1 METMSRSQKPA
12 PGSGLTILPATVAQ
26 YHQLDQ
32 AIMAMSPED
41 AAHQLRHCGK
51 ADLFFLVSRI
61 LTTSQWIDP
70 ERPGVSFWDKQW
82 LIDRCRE
89 IQFDGE
95 DRLNIWA
102 RYHCKSTI
110 ATFAFSI
117 FTILNNPNVTIGI
130 FSVTKGVAD
139 GFVAQIKY
147 ELESNENLI
156 DLYDDVLYKKPANE
170 SKSWT
175 VEKGFT
181 VKRSLNL
188 RDNTVRGFGLVDTAF
203 TGARCSHQLF
213 DDSVNESSVSTPEM
227 IDKVN
232 ERWELALNVGM
243 PGVMRYYI
251 GTFYLTGDSYHHMAG
266 RGVTPRIHPC
276 YEIDYDRSEFD
287 EKTGLPVEMYFH
299 RDKPVLFSKDHLDKE
314 ERLAGPKTF
323 GVQMLCFP
331 QAGAVSGFER
341 SWLHNRYTKSPQEIA
356 RHCNTIVLVDPAS
369 DRKKSQSKTA
379 MWVVGLGDDSNYYI
393 LDLVLDTLNLHER
406 TETLFR
412 LVQQW
417 KPQQVR
423 YERYSMQSDIPH
435 IEYVMEQRSF
445 RFRIDEV
452 GGSTSK
458 DDRIERLIPLFAA
471 GQMWLP
477 QSILMESKNDG
488 IVDILDKWIKGE
500 YLMFPNVKDKD
511 GMDGLSRLV
520 DKDLFLPWPKPRD
533 FLKRNPDAWQKLLRK
548 PERRA
553 TGTWMAA

>member
-1 METMSRSQKPA
+1 
-12 PGSGLTILPATVAQ
+12 
-26 YHQLDQ
+26 
-32 AIMAMSPED
+32 
-41 AAHQLRHCGK
+41 
-51 ADLFFLVSRI
+51 
-61 LTTSQWIDP
+61 
-70 ERPGVSFWDKQW
+70 
-82 LIDRCRE
+82 
-89 IQFDGE
+89 
-95 DRLNIWA
+95 
-102 RYHCKSTI
+102 
-110 ATFAFSI
+110 
-117 FTILNNPNVTIGI
+117 
-130 FSVTKGVAD
+130 
-139 GFVAQIKY
+139 
-147 ELESNENLI
+147 
-156 DLYDDVLYKKPANE
+156 
-170 SKSWT
+170 
-175 VEKGFT
+175 
-181 VKRSLNL
+181 
-188 RDNTVRGFGLVDTAF
+188 
-203 TGARCSHQLF
+203 
-213 DDSVNESSVSTPEM
+213 
-227 IDKVN
+227 
-232 ERWELALNVGM
+232 
-243 PGVMRYYI
+243 
-251 GTFYLTGDSYHHMAG
+251 
-266 RGVTPRIHPC
+266 
-276 YEIDYDRSEFD
+276 
-287 EKTGLPVEMYFH
+287 
-299 RDKPVLFSKDHLDKE
+299 
-314 ERLAGPKTF
+314 
-323 GVQMLCFP
+323 
-331 QAGAVSGFER
+331 
-341 SWLHNRYTKSPQEIA
+341 
-356 RHCNTIVLVDPAS
+356 
-369 DRKKSQSKTA
+369 

-477 QSILMESKNDG
+477 QSILMESKSDG